1 MYCTPTGQRTTE
13 RLLFQAIFDTLYL
26 CFLTVLLPFDLRM
39 PLDKAYNPQ
48 QHEADIYKKWEK
60 DGMFRPEVH
69 PDGEP
74 YSIVLPPPNAT
85 GVLHLGHATMLAIED
100 IMVRFARMQGKSAL
114 WVPGTDHAAIATQ
127 SVVEK
132 KLMAEEKKTR
142 HDLGREE
149 FLNRVAEF
157 VEESK
162 DTIRSQVR
170 SMGASVDWSRERYTL
185 DESLNQIVNLVFI
198 KMYEDGL
205 MYRGHRIVN
214 WDPKGQTTVADDE
227 LEYAN
232 EKTPFYTFK
241 YGPFEIGTARPE
253 TKFGD
258 KYVVMHP
265 EDKRYADYKHGDTFT
280 AEWINGPVTATIIK
294 DAAIDMEFGTGV
306 MTITP
311 WHDAIDFEIAERHKL
326 DKQQIIG
333 EDGRLLEVAGEFAGM
348 KIDEARPKI
357 VEKLAAKGLLVK
369 TDEDYVHNVAVSYR
383 GGGKIE
389 PQIKEQWFVDVNK
402 PVVMWGGKK
411 VSLKQAMQAVVRD
424 GEIKIIP
431 ERFEKTYFAWID
443 NLRDWCVSRQIWW
456 GHRIPVWY
464 KKGSKEMH
472 VSLTPPK
479 GKGWEQDSD
488 TLDTWFSSALWTWS
502 TLIDP
507 SLTKDASL
515 SLADLLKQSPDFQ
528 KFHPNTVMETGY
540 DIIFFWVAR
549 MILMTTYVTGQIPFK
564 QVYLHGLVRD
574 MQGRKMSKSLGNG
587 IDPVEMVAKYGA
599 DAVRLAL
606 IIGTTPGNDVKLN
619 ESKIEN
625 YRNFVNKL
633 WNIARF
639 ILSTVEKP
647 HLVEKAPKP
656 ASLSDRWILSRFQR
670 LVEATTKQLDAFQF
684 SAAGESLYAFTW
696 NELADWYVE
705 DAKVEKG
712 KDEILLYVLSN
723 LLKLWQPFT
732 PFVAEVL
739 WRELGGKPAIIVA
752 EWPKANKKLIDEDA
766 EKMYGLYQEVVVA
779 IRNFRAQFQVAYT
792 KSFAATVITDQVE
805 AVESVKAA
813 IISKTKLSDLS
824 IVAKDRAAEGE
835 ATCYFNGGK
844 VYIPMAG
851 LVDVEKEKARLE
863 KELDTTKTYIA
874 IQEKKL
880 SNKEFVKNAP
890 TALVDAERE
899 KQAQAEAKL
908 KSIQEQIKM
917 LSS

>member
-1 MYCTPTGQRTTE
+1 MFLIHFPNM
-13 RLLFQAIFDTLYL
+13 TLPKTYSAKE
-26 CFLTVLLPFDLRM
+26 FEQDL
-39 PLDKAYNPQ
+39 
-48 QHEADIYKKWEK
+48 YKDWESK
-60 DGMFRPEVH
+60 GLFRPEVH
-69 PDGEP
+69 PNGEP
-74 YSIVLPPPNAT
+74 FSIVLPPPNAT
-85 GVLHLGHATMLAIED
+85 GVLHLGHATMLAVED
-100 IMVRFARMQGKSAL
+100 IMVRYHRMKGDATL

-132 KLMAEEKKTR
+132 LIMKEEGKSR
-142 HDLGREE
+142 HDLGRDA
-149 FLNRVAEF
+149 FLERVKQF
-157 VEESK
+157 VEQSK

-170 SMGASVDWSRERYTL
+170 AMGASVDWSRERYTL
-185 DESLNQIVNLVFI
+185 DESMNQVVNRVFV

-227 LEYAN
+227 LEYVT

-265 EDKRYADYKHGDTFT
+265 DDKRYAQYKHGDTFT
-280 AEWINGPVTATIIK
+280 AEWINGPVTATVIK
-294 DAAIDMEFGTGV
+294 DASIDMEFGTGV

-311 WHDAIDFEIAERHKL
+311 WHDAIDFDIAERHKL

-333 EDGRLLEVAGEFAGM
+333 FDGKLLDVAGEFAGM
-348 KIDEARPKI
+348 KIDAARPKI

-369 TDEDYVHNVAVSYR
+369 TDEDYSHNVAVSYR

-389 PQIKEQWFVDVNK
+389 PQIKEQWFIDVNK
-402 PVVMWGGKK
+402 PAVKWGKQTM
-411 VSLKQAMQAVVRD
+411 SLKEVMQAVVRNE
-424 GEIKIIP
+424 EIKIIP
-431 ERFEKTYFAWID
+431 ERFEKTYFAWVD

-464 KKGSKEMH
+464 AKDGSGLH
-472 VSLTPPK
+472 VSIKPPEDAAN
-479 GKGWEQDSD
+479 WEQDPD
-488 TLDTWFSSALWTWS
+488 TLDTWFSSALWSWS
-502 TLIDP
+502 TLLNQTMAENEDV
-507 SLTKDASL
+507 T
-515 SLADLLKQSPDFQ
+515 LADLLAASPDYQ
-528 KFHPNTVMETGY
+528 KFHPNSVMETGY

-549 MILMTTYVTGQIPFK
+549 MILMTTYVTGEIPFK
-564 QVYLHGLVRD
+564 TVYLHGLVRD

-619 ESKIEN
+619 EQKIEN

-639 ILSTVEKP
+639 ILTTVEKP
-647 HLVEKAPKP
+647 GVVDVAPEPKT
-656 ASLSDRWILSRFQR
+656 LSDRWILSRFQR
-670 LVEATTKQLDAFQF
+670 LIEDTTKQIDNYQF
-684 SAAGESLYAFTW
+684 SAAGEALYGFTW

-712 KDEILLYVLSN
+712 KDDILLYLLTN

-739 WRELGGKPAIIVA
+739 YKQLLPEQALMIA
-752 EWPKANKKLIDEDA
+752 EWPKINKKLVDEKS
-766 EKMYGLYQEVVVA
+766 ETLYGLYQGVVIA
-779 IRNFRAQFQVAYT
+779 IRNFRAQFKVSYT
-792 KSFAATVITDQVE
+792 TPFAATVITNDAE
-805 AVESVKAA
+805 AVESLKAA
-813 IISKTKLSDLS
+813 IVSKTKLSGLEVS
-824 IVAKDRAAEGE
+824 KADRAAQSE
-835 ATCYFNGGK
+835 ATCYFDGGK

-851 LVDVEKEKARLE
+851 LVDTE
-863 KELDTTKTYIA
+863 KELDRLNKELEATKKYIGV
-874 IQEKKL
+874 QEKKL
-880 SNKEFVKNAP
+880 ANKEFVKNAP
-890 TALVDAERE
+890 AALVEGERN
-899 KQAQAEAKL
+899 KQSEAEAKL
-908 KSIQEQIKM
+908 KSIQEQITM

>member
-1 MYCTPTGQRTTE
+1 M
-13 RLLFQAIFDTLYL
+13 A
-26 CFLTVLLPFDLRM
+26 
-39 PLDKAYNPQ
+39 LDKVYNPQ
-48 QHEADIYKKWEK
+48 QHEADIYKEWEK
-60 DGMFRPEVH
+60 KGLFKPEVH

-132 KLMAEEKKTR
+132 KLLKEEGKSR
-142 HDLGREE
+142 HDYGREE
-149 FLNRVAEF
+149 FLKRVAVF
-157 VEESK
+157 VEQSK

-170 SMGASVDWSRERYTL
+170 AMGASVDWTRERYTL
-185 DESLNQIVNLVFI
+185 DESLNHIVNLVFI

-227 LEYAN
+227 LEHVT

-265 EDKRYADYKHGDTFT
+265 DDKRYAKYKHGDTFT
-280 AEWINGPVTATIIK
+280 AEWINGPVTATVIK
-294 DAAIDMEFGTGV
+294 DEAIDMEFGTGV

-311 WHDAIDFEIAERHKL
+311 WHDATDFDIAGRHNL
-326 DKQQIIG
+326 DKQQVIG
-333 EDGRLLEVAGEFAGM
+333 EDGLLLPIAGEFAGM
-348 KIDEARPKI
+348 PIDEARPKI

-369 TDEDYVHNVAVSYR
+369 TDEEYTHNIAVSYR

-402 PVVMWGGKK
+402 PAVEWKGKK

-424 GEIKIIP
+424 GDIKIIP
-431 ERFEKTYFAWID
+431 PRFEKTYFHWID

-456 GHRIPVWY
+456 GHRIPAWY
-464 KKGSKEMH
+464 NQDGEVR
-472 VSLTPPK
+472 VSLESP
-479 GKGWEQDSD
+479 GKGWTQDVD

-502 TLIDP
+502 TMIDP
-507 SLTKDASL
+507 ALTADASL
-515 SLADLLKQSPDFQ
+515 SLADLLAKSPDFQ
-528 KFHPNTVMETGY
+528 KFHPTTMMETGY
-540 DIIFFWVAR
+540 DILFFWVAR
-549 MILMTTYVTGQIPFK
+549 MVLMTTYVTGQIPFK
-564 QVYLHGLVRD
+564 NVYLHGLVRD

-606 IIGTTPGNDVKLN
+606 IIGTTPGNDARIN
-619 ESKIEN
+619 EQKIEN
-625 YRNFVNKL
+625 YRNFVNKM
-633 WNIARF
+633 WNITRF
-639 ILSTVEKP
+639 ILTTVEKP
-647 HLVEKAPKP
+647 RVVDVAPKP
-656 ASLSDRWILSRFQR
+656 QSLSDRWIVSRFQR
-670 LVEATTKQLDAFQF
+670 LIADTTKQIEASQF
-684 SAAGESLYAFTW
+684 SVAGEALYGFTW

-712 KDEILLYVLSN
+712 KDDILLYVLSN

-732 PFVAEVL
+732 PFVTEL
-739 WRELGGKPAIIVA
+739 LSRELGGTQPLIVA
-752 EWPKANKKLIDEDA
+752 AWPTSDSKLVDEEA
-766 EKMYGLYQEVVVA
+766 EKLYGLYQQVVIA
-779 IRNFRAQFQVAYT
+779 IRNFRGQFKVAYT
-792 KSFAATVITDQVE
+792 KSFAATVITDQVA
-805 AVESVKAA
+805 AVQSVQAA
-813 IISKTKLSDLS
+813 IVSKTKLSDLQ
-824 IVAKDRAAEGE
+824 IVAKDRAAKGE

-851 LVDVEKEKARLE
+851 LVDVEKELARLN
-863 KELDTTKTYIA
+863 KELDATTKYIA
-874 IQEKKL
+874 VQVKKL

-890 TALVDAERE
+890 AALVDGERE

-908 KSIQEQIKM
+908 KSIQEQITM

>member
-1 MYCTPTGQRTTE
+1 M
-13 RLLFQAIFDTLYL
+13 TLPKTYSAKDFENGL
-26 CFLTVLLPFDLRM
+26 
-39 PLDKAYNPQ
+39 
-48 QHEADIYKKWEK
+48 YKDWESK
-60 DGMFRPEVH
+60 GLFRPEVH
-69 PDGEP
+69 PDGQP
-74 YSIVLPPPNAT
+74 FSIVLPPPNAT
-85 GVLHLGHATMLAIED
+85 GVLHLGHATMLAVED
-100 IMVRFARMQGKSAL
+100 IMVRYHRMKGDATV

-132 KLMAEEKKTR
+132 LIKKEEGKSR
-142 HDLGREE
+142 HDLGREA
-149 FLNRVAEF
+149 FLERVKQF
-157 VEESK
+157 VEQSK

-170 SMGASVDWSRERYTL
+170 AMGASVDWSRERYTL
-185 DESLNQIVNLVFI
+185 DESMNQVVNRVFV

-227 LEYAN
+227 LEYVS
-232 EKTPFYTFK
+232 EKAPFYTFK

-265 EDKRYADYKHGDTFT
+265 DDARYSQYKHGDTFT

-294 DAAIDMEFGTGV
+294 DASIDMEFGTGV

-311 WHDAIDFEIAERHKL
+311 WHDATDFDIAERHTL

-333 EDGRLLEVAGEFAGM
+333 FDGRLLDVAGEFAGM
-348 KIDEARPKI
+348 AIDEARPKI

-369 TDEDYVHNVAVSYR
+369 TDEDYTHNVAVGDR
-383 GGGKIE
+383 FGGKIE
-389 PQIKEQWFVDVNK
+389 PQIKEQWFIDVNK
-402 PVVMWGGKK
+402 PAVDWKGRKM
-411 VSLKQAMQAVVRD
+411 SLKQVMQAAVRD
-424 GEIKIIP
+424 GDIKIIP
-431 ERFEKTYFAWID
+431 ERFEKTYFAWVD

-464 KKGSKEMH
+464 GNNGGQLH
-472 VSLTPPK
+472 VSMQPP
-479 GKGWEQDSD
+479 QDAQNWQQDPD

-502 TLIDP
+502 TLLDQEKAADP
-507 SLTKDASL
+507 SVSL
-515 SLADLLKQSPDFQ
+515 QELFAASPDFQ
-528 KFHPNTVMETGY
+528 KFHPTTVMETGY

-549 MILMTTYVTGQIPFK
+549 MILMTTYIVGDIPFK
-564 QVYLHGLVRD
+564 TVYLHGLVRD

-587 IDPVEMVAKYGA
+587 IDPVEMVGKYGA

-606 IIGTTPGNDVKLN
+606 IIGTTPGNDTRLN
-619 ESKIEN
+619 EQKIEN

-639 ILSTVEKP
+639 ILTSVE
-647 HLVEKAPKP
+647 APRVVDEAPEAKT
-656 ASLSDRWILSRFQR
+656 LSDRWILSRFQR
-670 LVEATTKQLDAFQF
+670 LIADTTRQIENYQF
-684 SAAGESLYAFTW
+684 SAAGEALYAFTW

-739 WRELGGKPAIIVA
+739 WQQLKPSQALMVA
-752 EWPKANKKLIDEDA
+752 PWPQVTQSLIDEQS
-766 EKMYGLYQEVVVA
+766 EKLYGLYQGVVVA
-779 IRNFRAQFQVAYT
+779 IRNFRAQFKVAYT
-792 KSFAATVITDQVE
+792 KMFPATVITDDAA
-805 AVESVKAA
+805 AVESLKDA
-813 IISKTKLSDLS
+813 IIAKTKLSGLEVS
-824 IVAKDRAAEGE
+824 ATDRAAQQE
-835 ATCYFNGGK
+835 AACYFEGGK

-851 LVDVEKEKARLE
+851 LVDTE
-863 KELDTTKTYIA
+863 KELARLNKELEATKTYIGV
-874 IQEKKL
+874 QEKKL
-880 SNKEFVKNAP
+880 ANQEFVKNAP
-890 TALVDAERE
+890 AALVEAERE

-908 KSIQEQIKM
+908 ASLQEQISM

>member
-1 MYCTPTGQRTTE
+1 M
-13 RLLFQAIFDTLYL
+13 TLPKTYSAKDFENGL
-26 CFLTVLLPFDLRM
+26 
-39 PLDKAYNPQ
+39 
-48 QHEADIYKKWEK
+48 YKDWESK
-60 DGMFRPEVH
+60 GLFRPEVH
-69 PDGEP
+69 PDGQP
-74 YSIVLPPPNAT
+74 FSIVLPPPNAT
-85 GVLHLGHATMLAIED
+85 GVLHLGHATMLAVED
-100 IMVRFARMQGKSAL
+100 IMVRYHRMKGDATV

-132 KLMAEEKKTR
+132 LIKKEEGKSR
-142 HDLGREE
+142 HDLGREA
-149 FLNRVAEF
+149 FLERVKQF
-157 VEESK
+157 VEQSK

-170 SMGASVDWSRERYTL
+170 AMGASVDWSRERYTL
-185 DESLNQIVNLVFI
+185 DESMNQVVNRVFV

-227 LEYAN
+227 LEYVS
-232 EKTPFYTFK
+232 EKAPFYTFK

-265 EDKRYADYKHGDTFT
+265 DDRRYSQYKHGDTFT
-280 AEWINGPVTATIIK
+280 AEWINGPVTATVIK
-294 DAAIDMEFGTGV
+294 DASIDMAFGTGV

-311 WHDAIDFEIAERHKL
+311 WHDATDFEIAERHAL

-333 EDGRLLEVAGEFAGM
+333 FDGRLLDVAGEFAGM
-348 KIDEARPKI
+348 AIDEARPKI

-369 TDEDYVHNVAVSYR
+369 TDEDYTHNVAVGDR
-383 GGGKIE
+383 FGGKIE
-389 PQIKEQWFVDVNK
+389 PQIKEQWFIDVNK
-402 PVVMWGGKK
+402 PAVDWKGRKM
-411 VSLKQAMQAVVRD
+411 SLKQVMQAAVRD
-424 GEIKIIP
+424 GDIKIIP
-431 ERFEKTYFAWID
+431 ERFEKTYFAWVD

-464 KKGSKEMH
+464 GNDGGQLH
-472 VSLTPPK
+472 VSMQPP
-479 GKGWEQDSD
+479 QDAQNWQQDPD

-502 TLIDP
+502 TLLDQEKAADP
-507 SLTKDASL
+507 SVSL
-515 SLADLLKQSPDFQ
+515 QELFAASPDFQ
-528 KFHPNTVMETGY
+528 KFHPTTVMETGY

-549 MILMTTYVTGQIPFK
+549 MILMTTYVVGDIPFK
-564 QVYLHGLVRD
+564 TVYLHGLVRD

-587 IDPVEMVAKYGA
+587 IDPVEMVGKYGA

-606 IIGTTPGNDVKLN
+606 IIGTTPGNDTRLN
-619 ESKIEN
+619 EQKIEN

-639 ILSTVEKP
+639 ILTSVEAAR
-647 HLVEKAPKP
+647 VVDAAPEAKT
-656 ASLSDRWILSRFQR
+656 LSDRWILSRFQR
-670 LVEATTKQLDAFQF
+670 LIADTTRQIENYQF
-684 SAAGESLYAFTW
+684 SAAGEALYAFTW

-739 WRELGGKPAIIVA
+739 WQQLKPSQALMVA
-752 EWPKANKKLIDEDA
+752 PWPEVTQSLIDEQS
-766 EKMYGLYQEVVVA
+766 EKLYGLSQGVVVA
-779 IRNFRAQFQVAYT
+779 IRNFRAQFKVAYT
-792 KSFAATVITDQVE
+792 KTFPATVITDDAA
-805 AVESVKAA
+805 AVKSLKDA
-813 IISKTKLSDLS
+813 IIAKTKLSGLEVIS
-824 IVAKDRAAEGE
+824 ADRPAQGE
-835 ATCYFNGGK
+835 AACYFDGGK

-851 LVDVEKEKARLE
+851 LVDTE
-863 KELDTTKTYIA
+863 KELVRLNKELEATKTYIGV
-874 IQEKKL
+874 QEKKL
-880 SNKEFVKNAP
+880 ANQEFVKNAP
-890 TALVDAERE
+890 SALVEAERE

-908 KSIQEQIKM
+908 ASLQEQISM